1 MKTNQPWINNVVF
14 KLPPKSSRKKKS
26 QDKESK
32 TSLGH
37 VMNRLLEEMI
47 AKNWMSKCDQNKTA
61 QFLKD
66 QRIEHPHLQR
76 QQIFSEKPWLLLAHR
91 VKVNWRGIRWKRSTI
106 QHLKKKTKLERR
118 MLWWWRVMFWIFTA
132 ELGPKTLTKP
142 SFR

>member
-1 MKTNQPWINNVVF
+1 MFPQVLHSGVPGVTYLTGPLCLSLFDIYDALNPCKTKMKTNQPWINNVVF

-76 QQIFSEKPWLLLAHR
+76 QQIFSEKP
-91 VKVNWRGIRWKRSTI
+91 
-106 QHLKKKTKLERR
+106 
-118 MLWWWRVMFWIFTA
+118 
-132 ELGPKTLTKP
+132 
-142 SFR
+142 